1 MWCIVVII
9 NDGSQTL
16 SIRLFVLAKDGRKN
30 DVMFDL
36 GMSFFFFE
44 FKKEGQC
51 LNVVLYA
58 CHVNLHVY
66 ILKHREK

>member
-1 MWCIVVII
+1 VWCIVVII

-36 GMSFFFFE
+36 GMSFFFE
-44 FKKEGQC
+44 LKKEGQC
-51 LNVVLYA
+51 LNVV
-58 CHVNLHVY
+58 CM
-66 ILKHREK
+66 